1 MATIAPVK
9 RSAEERERLFYL
21 IMAIAMA
28 ATVVVGFSLYIVV
41 GLSSFA
47 SPWWVHVH
55 AVTYM
60 GWIALY
66 LTQNILVVRGALAQH
81 RRLGALM
88 GLWAVWMVVVGS
100 ALLGLSIAAHR
111 APPPVFT
118 ASFLIVMDELTV
130 LLFAALV
137 GAGLWLRA
145 RKDWHRRLMFAATVT
160 IIAPAIGRIT
170 ELTTGF
176 SWTNIIL
183 GQLAFIA
190 VATVFDITSRG
201 HIHPALLWGA
211 AAITAMGVVTPP
223 LANLPAVVEFADGIG
238 S

>member
-1 MATIAPVK
+1 MATIAPVQ
-9 RSAEERERLFYL
+9 RSAEQRERLFYL
-21 IMAIAMA
+21 IMALAIT
-28 ATVVVGFSLYIVV
+28 ATVIVGFSLYIVV

-55 AVTYM
+55 AVSYM

-81 RRLGALM
+81 RRLGVLM
-88 GLWAVWMVVVGS
+88 GLWAAWMVLVGS
-100 ALLGLSIAAHR
+100 ALLWLSIAAHR

-145 RKDWHRRLMFAATVT
+145 RKDWHRRLMFGATVT
-160 IIAPAIGRIT
+160 IFAPAIGRIT
-170 ELTTGF
+170 EVTTGF

-183 GQLAFIA
+183 GQLAFMA
-190 VATVFDITSRG
+190 VAMVFDLTSRG
-201 HIHPALLWGA
+201 RIHPALLWGA
-211 AAITAMGVVTPP
+211 AGIAAMGIIVPP
-223 LANLPAVVEFADGIG
+223 IADLPSIVAFADGLAG
-238 S
+238 